1 MKELI
6 KHLEDLKLLTTD
18 AQLYKADE
26 IWDRLLVLIL
36 ELYNQNR
43 RSTDALQRLQSIELQ
58 DIITK
63 YLEYNRPSLQ
73 VKVMEFTKTLNA
85 CTELLSYRRWSEEN
99 GFDIKPMVEI
109 IVHESDQ
116 EVLELAIDLFLEV
129 CHNID
134 DENAQNHIL

>member
-1 MKELI
+1 M
-6 KHLEDLKLLTTD
+6 
-18 AQLYKADE
+18 A
-26 IWDRLLVLIL
+26 
-36 ELYNQNR
+36 
-43 RSTDALQRLQSIELQ
+43 
-58 DIITK
+58 
-63 YLEYNRPSLQ
+63 
-73 VKVMEFTKTLNA
+73 TLNA

-134 DENAQNHIL
+134 DENFGIVKSSEMWHHSSSSQYAQECRSKSDL